1 MYAVIKSGGRQH
13 KVAPGD
19 RIQVEKLAAEAG
31 ATLTFSEVL
40 MIGGEGAAQ
49 VGSPTVAEAGVKA
62 TVMGHGRGKKVIA
75 FKYKRRKGFHKKIG
89 HRQEFTTLRID
100 KVWVGVEPADPAPAP
115 EPAPAAAPEAAKTE
129 EG

>member
-13 KVAPGD
+13 RVAPGD
-19 RIQVEKLAAEAG
+19 RIQVEKLSAEAG
-31 ATLTFSEVL
+31 SILTINEVL
-40 MIGGEGAAQ
+40 AVGGEGEAKI
-49 VGSPTVAEAGVKA
+49 GTPTVADAGVKA

-100 KVWVGVEPADPAPAP
+100 KVWVGVEPADPAPAT
-115 EPAPAAAPEAAKTE
+115 EPAAAK